1 MMTKEELRAYS
12 RPALP
17 KRDAG
22 IWSAEQL
29 KMRAKFA
36 KHAALL
42 PGMQAREIR
51 SRKNKNT

>member
-17 KRDAG
+17 KRDVG
-22 IWSAEQL
+22 MWSPEQL
-29 KMRAKFA
+29 KMREKFA
-36 KHAALL
+36 RHAAML
-42 PGMQAREIR
+42 PGMQARDIR